1 MQEERGTGGINGEA
15 HGGLE
20 WRFGGLGALWAAQI
34 GAGGIRWLEA
44 EMMMVAAPGG
54 LWLRFL
60 RRGGATRHGEGD
72 GLLRET

>member
-20 WRFGGLGALWAAQI
+20 WRFGGLGALWAVRI
-34 GAGGIRWLEA
+34 GSGGLQWSEA
-44 EMMMVAAPGG
+44 KMMKVVVPGG

-60 RRGGATRHGEGD
+60 RRGGAARHGEGD
-72 GLLRET
+72 ELLGEP